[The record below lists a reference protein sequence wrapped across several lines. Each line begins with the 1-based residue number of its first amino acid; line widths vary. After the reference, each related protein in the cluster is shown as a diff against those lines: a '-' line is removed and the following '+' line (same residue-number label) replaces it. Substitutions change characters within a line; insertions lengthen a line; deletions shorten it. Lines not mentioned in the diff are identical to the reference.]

1 MHTRPYHYKPYQ
13 MKKLA
18 FILLTLF
25 MAACQS
31 KTTISSST
39 ASLIAQAQTYFTESV
54 LTSGKAINY
63 RAKQGKTVQWNL
75 AQVIPVSSGKGVLVP
90 ITFKGAM
97 LMQTNFAGS
106 NYFHLNNLAQLLVYK
121 LPDSGYKA
129 IVITSFPDSIFLKN
143 PLGTFQGMKFL
154 EDWQGNSIGKYL
166 FAKDGSI
173 KKYVPTTKVVA
184 GISATETC
192 YTISG
197 YNYSPDDPE
206 DSYSWT
212 EDAGC
217 EANYMSIDVGG
228 GSGGIAGSTGNPI
241 LASGVAA
248 NATQVVILPP
258 LSIIKSISS
267 YFQCFT
273 NIGGTDHNY
282 QVTVAVDQPDPGQ
295 RTAWTLTPGGLSGSS
310 QASNLVDVGHAFL
323 ILTET
328 YGNTTITRNV
338 GFYPASA
345 ITPHSPSAQ
354 GVLND
359 DDYHLYN
366 ISGSFTLT
374 NAQFFSI
381 LNFIS
386 QGNSPGY
393 LYNLNTNNC
402 TTFVINAVAQAGI
415 YLPMTIGTWQ
425 GGMGADPGD
434 LGEDIRSGKT
444 NGIAVNLSPG
454 TDESHLNV
462 GQCN

>member
-1 MHTRPYHYKPYQ
+1 
-13 MKKLA
+13 MKKFT
-18 FILLTLF
+18 FILLLMF
-25 MAACQS
+25 LVACQN
-31 KTTISSST
+31 KVTVSSST
-39 ASLIAQAQTYFTESV
+39 TILISQAQGYFSGSV
-54 LTSGKAINY
+54 LTHGKAISY
-63 RAKQGKTVQWNL
+63 RARQAKLVQWDL
-75 AQVIPVSSGKGVLVP
+75 AQVIPLSTGKGVLVP
-90 ITFKGAM
+90 IVYTGSM
-97 LMQTNFAGS
+97 LMQANFAGS
-106 NYFHLNNLAQLLVYK
+106 SYFHLNNLTQLLVYK

-129 IVITSFPDSIFLKN
+129 IVITSFPDSNFFKN
-143 PLGTFQGMKFL
+143 PLATFHGIKFI
-154 EDWQGNSIGKYL
+154 EDWQGNSLGKYL
-166 FAKDGSI
+166 FASDGSV
-173 KKYVPTTKVVA
+173 KTYVPITKAVT
-184 GISATETC
+184 GIVSTETC

-228 GSGGIAGSTGNPI
+228 GSGGIAASTGNPI

-273 NIGGTDHNY
+273 NVGGTDHNY
-282 QVTVAVDQPDPGQ
+282 KVTVAVDQPEPGQ

-338 GFYPASA
+338 GFYPSSA
-345 ITPHSPSAQ
+345 VTPHSPSAQ

-366 ISGSFTLT
+366 ISGSFSLT

-402 TTFVINAVAQAGI
+402 TTFVINAVSQAGI
-415 YLPMTIGTWQ
+415 YLPMTIRAWQ

-444 NGIAVNLSPG
+444 NGIAVNFAPG
-454 TDESHLNV
+454 TDESHINA